1 MVVEFTVKHLCEEL
15 GEKHSKHLA
24 GASRRSDQR
33 ISSGLNGRPGP
44 LLHLSRLVTVRCR
57 QLRDERMKTRERHGA
72 ASYDTLQSVPIHPGS
87 DCYWAKSEAPRAP
100 TVSLVSRSQLDPR
113 QHQRVSL

>member
-1 MVVEFTVKHLCEEL
+1 MVIEFTVKHPCEEL
-15 GEKHSKHLA
+15 GDKHSKRLA
-24 GASRRSDQR
+24 GAGQCGDQR
-33 ISSGLNGRPGP
+33 IGSGLNRRPG
-44 LLHLSRLVTVRCR
+44 LLLDFNRLVNVRCR